1 MRASTRSALLLA
13 ACLPASARA
22 QGPAGE
28 QIEFTARGTIV
39 TPASSVERPEH
50 LGRTAHTNVHIFHPL
65 AGEAAAYGA
74 FETPSSLACIYG
86 LVKAVPGCNPRVL
99 TQTAKGGSR
108 LIAIVDAYDDPDA
121 ALDLA
126 TYSTHFGLP
135 AAHFSVVYA
144 GGVRPPQDPTGGWEL
159 EEALDTEVAHALA
172 PGAALVLV
180 EASSSTYA
188 DLLAAE
194 QTAASL
200 VEAAGGGE
208 VSNSWSGAEF
218 PAERAME
225 PYFRGSKVVFFASSG
240 DEPGVGVPAALPNV
254 VGVGG
259 TTVNRDAQGNYV
271 GQTSW
276 ANSGGGLSAYLPM
289 PGYQQSVA
297 QVVGAHRGAP
307 DLELVAN
314 PLSGAWV
321 YDSVAYGAH
330 PPFWLVVGGT
340 SLASPALAA
349 IANTAAA
356 FRDSG
361 LAELRLIYANR
372 GKAATFTDITA
383 GACTNAATGVAAVG
397 YDLCT
402 GIGTPFGHYG
412 K

>member
-1 MRASTRSALLLA
+1 MRSHTRVLLVLAA
-13 ACLPASARA
+13 ACLPASASA
-22 QGPAGE
+22 QPTNGE
-28 QIEFTARGTIV
+28 QVKLTPRGVIV
-39 TPASSVERPEH
+39 TPGSSVERPEH
-50 LGRTAHTNVHIFHPL
+50 LGRAAHTNVHIFHPL
-65 AGEAAAYGA
+65 AAAAAYGA
-74 FETPSSLACIYG
+74 FETPSSLACLYG
-86 LVKAVPGCNPRVL
+86 LVKMVPGCNPRTL
-99 TQTAKGGSR
+99 TQTVKGGSR
-108 LIAIVDAYDDPDA
+108 MIAIVDAYDDPDA

-135 AAHFSVVYA
+135 APNFSVVYA
-144 GGVRPPQDPTGGWEL
+144 GGIRPPQDPTGGWEL
-159 EEALDTEVAHALA
+159 EEALDIEVAHALA

-180 EASSSTYA
+180 EAASSTYA

-218 PAERAME
+218 PGERTME
-225 PYFRGSKVVFFASSG
+225 PYFHGNKVVFFASSG

-259 TTVNRDAQGNYV
+259 TTVNRDASGNYLN
-271 GQTSW
+271 QTSW
-276 ANSGGGLSAYLPM
+276 AGSGGGLSAYLPT

-297 QVVGAHRGAP
+297 QVVGTHRGAP
-307 DLELVAN
+307 DVALVAN

-321 YDSVAYGAH
+321 YDSIPYGAH

-340 SLASPALAA
+340 SLASPAIAA
-349 IANTAAA
+349 IANTTAS

-372 GKAATFTDITA
+372 GKAATFTDVT
-383 GACTNAATGVAAVG
+383 GACANATSGVAASG

-402 GIGTPFGHYG
+402 GIGTPLGRYG

>member
-1 MRASTRSALLLA
+1 MRSLVSTAILLTALLPA
-13 ACLPASARA
+13 AARA

-28 QIEFTARGTIV
+28 QIRLTPHGAIV
-39 TPASSVERPEH
+39 TPGSSVERPEH
-50 LGRTAHTNVHIFHPL
+50 LGRVAHTNVHIFQPL
-65 AGEAAAYGA
+65 AAGDAYGA
-74 FETPSSLACIYG
+74 YETPSSLACIYG
-86 LVKAVPGCNPRVL
+86 LVKVVPGCNPRVL
-99 TQTAKGGSR
+99 TQIAKGGSR
-108 LIAIVDAYDDPDA
+108 MIAIVDAYDDPDA

-135 AAHFSVVYA
+135 APKFSVVYA
-144 GGVRPPQDPTGGWEL
+144 GGARPPQDPTGGWEL
-159 EEALDTEVAHALA
+159 EEALDIEVAHALA

-180 EASSSTYA
+180 EAASSAYA

-218 PAERAME
+218 PGERAME
-225 PYFRGSKVVFFASSG
+225 PYFSGSKVVFFASSG
-240 DEPGVGVPAALPNV
+240 DAPGVGVPAALPNV

-259 TTVNRDAQGNYV
+259 TTVYRDGQGNYLS
-271 GQTSW
+271 QTSW
-276 ANSGGGLSAYLPM
+276 AESGGGLSAYLSI
-289 PGYQQSVA
+289 PGYQQGVA
-297 QVVGAHRGAP
+297 QVVGMHRGAP
-307 DLELVAN
+307 DVALVAN

-321 YDSVAYGAH
+321 YDSIPYGAH

-340 SLASPALAA
+340 SLASPAIAA
-349 IANTAAA
+349 IANTASA
-356 FRDSG
+356 FRESG

-372 GKAATFTDITA
+372 GKSTFTDVTS
-383 GACTNAATGVAAVG
+383 GACTNAQGGVAAVG

-402 GIGTPFGHYG
+402 GVGTPLGRYG